1 MAWKVVMVDQ
11 RLLVRARLC
20 VAVSR
25 LDVRWQV
32 LRGVRARALSSRTVF
47 NLRTGAL
54 HIVVVIV
61 IIAVVREA
69 PLLTTV
75 HRHPFFRGRGGGVEV
90 DRVLGFTRDRLR
102 VTPWCSAT
110 IRGHGNVRL
119 HAVTISVAT
128 VAVVS
133 SGVVHC

>member
-47 NLRTGAL
+47 NLMDSRVSKL
-54 HIVVVIV
+54 NNVIK
-61 IIAVVREA
+61 
-69 PLLTTV
+69 L
-75 HRHPFFRGRGGGVEV
+75 PFL
-90 DRVLGFTRDRLR
+90 DH
-102 VTPWCSAT
+102 W
-110 IRGHGNVRL
+110 
-119 HAVTISVAT
+119 
-128 VAVVS
+128 
-133 SGVVHC
+133 